1 MSNLG
6 RDDVERIV
14 ENMLESLTVE
24 VSDSDSYEPNSRKL
38 ILRYKGKEISST
50 YFNVEDKG
58 MFG

>member
-24 VSDSDSYEPNSRKL
+24 VSNSDSSDLNSRKL
-38 ILRYKGKEISST
+38 TLNYKGRQISST
-50 YFNVEDKG
+50 YFDVEDKG

>member
-24 VSDSDSYEPNSRKL
+24 VDDFNSADLNSRKL
-38 ILRYKGKEISST
+38 TLKYKGREISST
-50 YFNVEDKG
+50 YFDVEDKG